1 MAKDALQ
8 AALQPIFRTI
18 WARMKELGGPRPS
31 NRDVGAICL
40 GALQVVINAQT
51 TRITPDIIQGWAAQA
66 QERHDAMAG
75 MMAVAATTLPEV
87 LKGFMALLERYN
99 VDAITHA
106 IAAGLGLRSAIEEN
120 VEHSMQE
127 FLAEQPHWLTCD
139 VKYRRLDG
147 TGEPE
152 MLLSMDATKAFI
164 RWSQAKG
171 LVGKPAAAQE
181 LLDALEGGD
190 PIA

>member
-40 GALQVVINAQT
+40 GALQVVIHAQT
-51 TRITPDIIQGWAAQA
+51 THITPDIIQGWAAQA
-66 QERHDAMAG
+66 QERHDARAG
-75 MMAVAATTLPEV
+75 MMALAATTLPEV

-99 VDAITHA
+99 VDTITHA
-106 IAAGLGLRSAIEEN
+106 IAAGLGLRSASAEDTD
-120 VEHSMQE
+120 HTTQE
-127 FLAEQPHWLTCD
+127 FLAEQPQWLEHD
-139 VKYRRLDG
+139 VMYQRLDE

-152 MLLSMDATKAFI
+152 MWMSLEATKAFI
-164 RWSQAKG
+164 RWAQAKG
-171 LVGKPAAAQE
+171 IVGRPDVAQDM
-181 LLDALEGGD
+181 LDKLDGRD
-190 PIA
+190 F